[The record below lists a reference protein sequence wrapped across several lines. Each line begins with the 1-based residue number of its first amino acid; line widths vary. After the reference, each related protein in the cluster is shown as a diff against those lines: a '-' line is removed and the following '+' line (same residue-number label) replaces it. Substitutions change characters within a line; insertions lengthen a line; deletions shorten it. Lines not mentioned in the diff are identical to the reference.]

1 MGGGDDGTGRQSS
14 TGEDILEQGSGRP
27 PLHLWPRVRL
37 RRPPK
42 VAVILGI
49 AGLVIG
55 LAGGYAAGTLPAG
68 KRGAPP
74 AQLGPAASGPVIS
87 DEVGGFPLGQSGP
100 PCFSQNGTQLQLGMQ
115 ITNFSTAPATLNS
128 VKVILPLG
136 GLKVI
141 SQSWGVCGELP
152 GSFGAPGTA
161 LAPAATTWFSVTFQV
176 LIKCPQ
182 PLPVQFALRYTQNG
196 RPATAHLTG
205 FDDLSQ
211 VSYPGCS

>member
-1 MGGGDDGTGRQSS
+1 MGGGDDSIGRESS
-14 TGEDILEQGSGRP
+14 TGEDILEQGSDRP

-37 RRPPK
+37 RRPPT

-74 AQLGPAASGPVIS
+74 AQLGTAASGPVIS
-87 DEVGGFPLGQSGP
+87 DEVGGFPVGQSGP
-100 PCFSQNGTQLQLGMQ
+100 PCFAQTGTELQLGMQ
-115 ITNFSTAPATLNS
+115 ITNFSTAPATLDS

-176 LIKCPQ
+176 LIKCPE
-182 PLPVQFALRYTQNG
+182 PLPVQFALSYTQNG
-196 RPATAHLTG
+196 HPATAHLPG
-205 FDDLSQ
+205 FDDLGQ
-211 VSYPGCS
+211 VNYTGCS